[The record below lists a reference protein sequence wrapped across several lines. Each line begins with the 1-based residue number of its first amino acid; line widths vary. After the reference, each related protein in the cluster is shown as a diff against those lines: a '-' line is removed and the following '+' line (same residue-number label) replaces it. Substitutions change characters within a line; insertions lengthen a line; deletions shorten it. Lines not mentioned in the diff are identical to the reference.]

1 MSLLRIT
8 TLLSRNTIDLL
19 QETSRNVERL
29 EQLSV
34 VLNLDSKL
42 QPVGHQLLEANEQS
56 PTGLHIVS
64 ILNMAMSQYLEV

>member
-29 EQLSV
+29 EQRFV
-34 VLNLDSKL
+34 VQNLDSKL
-42 QPVGHQLLEANEQS
+42 QPVGHQLLEANELS